1 MAYGSRTP
9 STLRSGFPAS
19 FIARLRRQREAAA
32 ARGGT
37 ADGQT
42 AWPWELNE
50 AYFMIPIGI
59 VIDVIGIDIPKKYP
73 TSTERKSMLRYF

>member
-1 MAYGSRTP
+1 MASWVIGHLQRCDR
-9 STLRSGFPAS
+9 LFPAS

-50 AYFMIPIGI
+50 AYLM
-59 VIDVIGIDIPKKYP
+59 
-73 TSTERKSMLRYF
+73 